1 MIIAMVFSAGLPA
14 QQDTDFKQEGIAS
27 WYGSNFDGKLTAS
40 GEPFNSQNLTA
51 AHPTL
56 PFGTILRITNKHNN
70 RQTIVRVNDRG
81 PFVSARIIDVS
92 KAAGEALDMINTGTA
107 PVLVEAVNSEQVD
120 RLKGIL
126 DPALPPAPGA
136 SAVSPAPAAPEP
148 AATAPAS
155 PPAPQA
161 VAAGKTPQAAA
172 PPAPAAPPPVPAPQT
187 AGTAAQAPTAA
198 AATAA
203 PTAQVP
209 QSAPPAASP
218 AGASGGAARPPVA
231 AVPLAYP
238 PAVLVGSAP
247 IAGTGKT
254 YRLQVG
260 AYRVPR
266 YAVEAFDRLK
276 EAGLNP
282 AYEKTGDVYRVVLAG
297 VAPEAVNEIAR
308 KLGAAGFREALVREE
323 R

>member
-1 MIIAMVFSAGLPA
+1 
-14 QQDTDFKQEGIAS
+14 
-27 WYGSNFDGKLTAS
+27 
-40 GEPFNSQNLTA
+40 
-51 AHPTL
+51 
-56 PFGTILRITNKHNN
+56 
-70 RQTIVRVNDRG
+70 
-81 PFVSARIIDVS
+81 
-92 KAAGEALDMINTGTA
+92 
-107 PVLVEAVNSEQVD
+107 
-120 RLKGIL
+120 
-126 DPALPPAPGA
+126 
-136 SAVSPAPAAPEP
+136 
-148 AATAPAS
+148 
-155 PPAPQA
+155 
-161 VAAGKTPQAAA
+161 
-172 PPAPAAPPPVPAPQT
+172 
-187 AGTAAQAPTAA
+187 
-198 AATAA
+198 
-203 PTAQVP
+203 
-209 QSAPPAASP
+209 
-218 AGASGGAARPPVA
+218 VA